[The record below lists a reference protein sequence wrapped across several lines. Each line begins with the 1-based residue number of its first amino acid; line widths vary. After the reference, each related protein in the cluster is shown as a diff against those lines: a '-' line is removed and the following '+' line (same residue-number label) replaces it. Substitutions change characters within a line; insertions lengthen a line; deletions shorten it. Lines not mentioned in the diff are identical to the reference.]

1 MAPIQAVLVS
11 SPDEDVVSS
20 LTATLRDRWP
30 TRTATSPDETTRSL
44 DENVTVVVF
53 DTAFAG
59 LSLDDLAA
67 MTTEQSPDAQV
78 LQLGTSMDPNAGRAD
93 AVLTHAVETDTI
105 CSTVDRLQR
114 RARYNR
120 LLSRFY
126 SLSLALEVNVPRR
139 MRRTNLHRRLRT
151 SNVNST
157 NSRLHSTTKIS
168 LTRPWEVPTGYRSYV
183 FPT

>member
-53 DTAFAG
+53 DTAFEG
-59 LSLDDLAA
+59 VSLDDLAA
-67 MTTEQSPDAQV
+67 MTAEQSPDAQV

-93 AVLTHAVETDTI
+93 AVLTHAAETDTI

-126 SLSLALEVNVPRR
+126 SLSRARSERASENETDQSTQEIADIKCELDELAAALDDEDLFDAALGSTDGVP
-139 MRRTNLHRRLRT
+139 
-151 SNVNST
+151 
-157 NSRLHSTTKIS
+157 
-168 LTRPWEVPTGYRSYV
+168 
-183 FPT
+183 